1 MNFLYAFLIGGAF
14 CLIAQFLMDFFKLLP
29 IHLTLLYVIVGS
41 VLEAFNLYDQ
51 LLEFA
56 GAGALVPI
64 TNFGHS
70 LTHAAVEAALNDGY
84 VGILTGMFKLSS
96 SGLSFAV
103 ISAFIIALIFKPK
116 G

>member
-1 MNFLYAFLIGGAF
+1 MNFLFAFLIGGLF

-29 IHLTLLYVIVGS
+29 IHLTLIYVIIGS
-41 VLEAFNLYDQ
+41 LMEMFNLYDY
-51 LLEFA
+51 LVSFA

-70 LTHAAVEAALNDGY
+70 LTHAAVISALNDGY
-84 VGILTGMFKLSS
+84 VGILTGMFDLSA

-103 ISAFIIALIFKPK
+103 ISAFVIALIFKPK

>member
-14 CLIAQFLMDFFKLLP
+14 CLVAQFLLDFFKLLP
-29 IHLTLLYVIVGS
+29 IHLTLLYVIIGS
-41 VLEAFNLYDQ
+41 LLEAFNLYDVFVN
-51 LLEFA
+51 FA

-70 LTHAAVEAALNDGY
+70 LTHSAVEVALKEGY
-84 VGILTGMFKLSS
+84 MGIFTGMFDLSS

-103 ISAFIIALIFKPK
+103 ITAFTVALVFKPK